1 MKLEEWSATK
11 IRARINTVNLR
22 NIEFL
27 IEEAFTG
34 IVRNG
39 LMAFASISTIALSL
53 GVLGAFVLAALGA
66 SNFAAAQVGQFRVAV
81 FTDPGLGR
89 QDAEHIA
96 DEIRKMEGVAE
107 VTLRDRDKEWSD
119 FKREQPGVESAGLPG
134 NVLPYALDVKA
145 TTPDRLPGLAAKI
158 RTMDGV
164 HRVKGWEDFDRVITI
179 VRAVRAVSIVG
190 AIILLVTTA
199 FIISNAIRLTLY
211 ARRREIRI
219 MQLVGAT
226 NETIRIPL
234 VLEGMVFGAAGAL
247 VALILL
253 RLGGTYIAYS
263 AQSVIPMSGQF
274 SSGLSIGSLALGMI
288 VAGTVIGAIG
298 SLVSIRRFL
307 RD

>member
-1 MKLEEWSATK
+1 M
-11 IRARINTVNLR
+11 NLR

>member
-1 MKLEEWSATK
+1 
-11 IRARINTVNLR
+11 VNLR

-66 SNFAAAQVGQFRVAV
+66 SNFANAQVGQFQVAV
-81 FTDPGLGR
+81 FMERDLGR
-89 QDAEHIA
+89 QDAERMA
-96 DEIRKMEGVAE
+96 DQVRKMDGVAE

-145 TTPDRLPGLAAKI
+145 TIPDRLPGLAAKI

-234 VLEGMVFGAAGAL
+234 VIEGMAFGGAGAL
-247 VALILL
+247 VALVLL
-253 RLGGTYIAYS
+253 RLGGTYITYS
-263 AQSVIPMSGQF
+263 AQNVIPMFGQF
-274 SSGLSIGSLALGMI
+274 SSGLTTGSLALGMI